1 MKNMKQPP
9 IVTTR
14 DPRLSLW
21 ETLGES
27 LQRFI
32 HKDMSTSEIRQ
43 LSFMQA
49 IYAHVQ
55 EAHGK
60 KLPGLQPEAAL
71 LVEKSKA
78 FYARAQAAAADTTD
92 TADVAALAK
101 TNGLDPR
108 DYSDDD
114 SAWVWLAATWWEYMN
129 MQQIKNGPWYQE
141 AAEFIFGAGVGGA
154 ALLASQWFLQ
164 SSVAKIQEIITYRK
178 WHDQGAGQN
187 FSKIAWTLPNDAK
200 VVMLGDWGTS
210 NDDCKQLL
218 KAIWLQE
225 NPTAFVHLGDIY
237 YSGSKE
243 ECDNNFYNIF
253 RDVAHELGKQMV
265 PVFTIPGNHEYYSM
279 GQGFYY
285 LIDKMNASSNQRQ
298 GGSYFCLRT
307 ADSKWQFLGMDTGQ
321 DDNNP
326 YVTHLSPF
334 APQLFGD
341 RDSQGE
347 LAWHQDK
354 LNNFSGQTIL
364 MSHHQLFT
372 RDASNLIDSDVE
384 PFFNRYLHGY
394 FAPYF
399 HKIAAWYWGHEHS
412 FAIYQDGIFG
422 LAKGRLLGSSSYE
435 VPQANSG
442 DPGIYDNDYPIVPYA
457 PDNVQPPVDDDG
469 FFYHACAVF
478 DFKRANPADPI
489 QVNYYSFPSWAQ
501 YEKMP
506 DDANL
511 ALMYSEQISASPM
524 RSFSWTGN
532 DKMDDDIVSRN
543 TPSLLQVGH
552 HLFIAF
558 NKAASGS
565 SSNNALMLATYD
577 QNRND
582 NNWDNPSTVYADGKS
597 VFTAHGPSLTAH
609 GGMYYL
615 IYADASNSNQVGFIS
630 CTDLKNWSKAQYFKS
645 NGLIPSSNSAIS
657 SVWNGNT
664 CYVSFQ
670 DAATRSITLIATDM
684 TTVRTI
690 SVPNLPSGPGTPTL
704 AASGSNLYLF
714 YRYDDSGSSYI
725 YWQIYNTS
733 SGTWTNKDC
742 VTNNN
747 IKHSVGTPKATSSV
761 AAIVETNG
769 DITIFYGAHNVDD
782 QKTVNWATYSIA
794 HQVWSGG
801 VSLPRMKKD
810 EKPPFMRKSPAAIAL
825 PDGGAY
831 VAFISR
837 SDDSVRWASRT

>member
-1 MKNMKQPP
+1 MKQPP
-9 IVTTR
+9 IITTR
-14 DPRLSLW
+14 DRKLSLW

-27 LQRFI
+27 MQRFI

-43 LSFMQA
+43 LPFMQA

-55 EAHGK
+55 EAQGK
-60 KLPGLQPEAAL
+60 KLAGLQPDAAL
-71 LVEKSKA
+71 LAEKSKT
-78 FYARAQAAAADTTD
+78 FYTLAQTATVVPTSTT
-92 TADVAALAK
+92 TLAK
-101 TNGLDPR
+101 TSDVAENDLDPR
-108 DYSDDD
+108 NYSDDD
-114 SAWVWLAATWWEYMN
+114 SEWVWLALTWWEYMN
-129 MQQIKNGPWYQE
+129 AQQIKNAPWYQE
-141 AAEFIFGAGVGGA
+141 AAEAIFNASLGGA
-154 ALLASQWFLQ
+154 ALLGSQWFLHN
-164 SSVAKIQEIITYRK
+164 SDAKIQDIITYRK

-225 NPTAFVHLGDIY
+225 NPAAFVHLGDIY

-253 RDVAHELGKQMV
+253 RDVANELGKPMV

-279 GQGFYY
+279 GEGFYY
-285 LIDKMNASSNQRQ
+285 LIDKMNGSSNQRQ

-326 YVTHLSPF
+326 YVTALSPF

-354 LNNFSGQTIL
+354 LKNFSGQTIM

-372 RDASNLIDSDVE
+372 RDANNMIDSNVE
-384 PFFNRYLHGY
+384 PYFNRYLHSY
-394 FAPYF
+394 FSAYF
-399 HKIAAWYWGHEHS
+399 NKIAAWYWGHEHS

-435 VPQANSG
+435 VPQTGSDG
-442 DPGIYDNDYPIVPYA
+442 TSIYDNDYPIVPYA
-457 PDNVQPPVDDDG
+457 SDNVQPPVDADG

-478 DFKRANPADPI
+478 DFKRTNPADPI
-489 QVNYYSFPSWAQ
+489 NVKYYSFPSWAQ
-501 YEKMP
+501 YESMP
-506 DDANL
+506 SNANL

-532 DKMDDDIVSRN
+532 DKMDDDIVSNN
-543 TPSLLQVGH
+543 TPSLLQNGH
-552 HLFIAF
+552 HLYIAF

-565 SSNNALMLATYD
+565 SSNNTLMMASYD
-577 QNRND
+577 QNNND
-582 NNWDNPSTVYADGKS
+582 NNWNNPSAVSSNGST
-597 VFTAHGPSLTAH
+597 VFTAHGPSLTVH
-609 GGMYYL
+609 SGTYYL
-615 IYADASNSNQVGFIS
+615 VYADSSSNNNVGFIS
-630 CTDLKNWSKAQYFKS
+630 STDLKNWSKVMYFKNNNLTFS
-645 NGLIPSSNSAIS
+645 ANSAIS
-657 SVWNGNT
+657 SVWIGNT
-664 CYVSFQ
+664 CYICFQ
-670 DAATRSITLIATDM
+670 DATTNSITLISTDM
-684 TTVRTI
+684 STSRTI
-690 SVPNLPSGPGTPTL
+690 SIPNLPTSPGTPTL

-714 YRYDDSGSSYI
+714 YRYDNSNSSYI

-733 SGTWTNKDC
+733 SGTWTNKGC
-742 VTNNN
+742 VTNNG
-747 IKHSVGTPKATSSV
+747 IKHSVGTPKATSSI
-761 AAIVETNG
+761 AAVVEANS
-769 DITIFYGAHNVDD
+769 DITIFYGAHDVDD
-782 QKTVNWATYSIA
+782 QKTVNWATYSTA
-794 HQVWSGG
+794 HGVWSGG
-801 VSLPRMKKD
+801 VSLPRMKND
-810 EKPPFMRKSPAAIAL
+810 SQPPFMQKSPAAIAL
-825 PDGGAY
+825 PGGGVY

>member
-1 MKNMKQPP
+1 MKQPP
-9 IVTTR
+9 IITTR
-14 DPRLSLW
+14 DRGLSLW
-21 ETLGES
+21 ETFGES

-32 HKDMSTSEIRQ
+32 HKDMSTAKVRQ
-43 LSFMQA
+43 LPFMQA
-49 IYAHVQ
+49 IYAHVEETQ
-55 EAHGK
+55 GK
-60 KLPGLQPEAAL
+60 KLAGLQPNAAL

-78 FYARAQAAAADTTD
+78 FYALAQTTSIA
-92 TADVAALAK
+92 TNNATTLAK
-101 TNGLDPR
+101 TDDIEENKLAAR

-114 SAWVWLAATWWEYMN
+114 LEWWVLAGTWWEYMT
-129 MQQIKNGPWYQE
+129 MQQIEHAPAYQE
-141 AAEFIFGAGVGGA
+141 VAEFLFSVSPGGA
-154 ALLASQWFLQ
+154 AALASQWFLQ
-164 SSVAKIQEIITYRK
+164 SSDEKIQDIIEYRK
-178 WHDQGAGQN
+178 WHDQGAGKN

-200 VVMLGDWGTS
+200 VIMLGDWGTS

-225 NPTAFVHLGDIY
+225 ENPAAFVHLGDIY

-253 RDVAHELGKQMV
+253 RDVAKELGKQMV

-279 GQGFYY
+279 GKGFYH

-307 ADSKWQFLGMDTGQ
+307 ADSKWQFLAMDTGQ

-341 RDSQGE
+341 RDSDGE
-347 LAWHQDK
+347 LAWHKDK
-354 LNNFSGQTIL
+354 LDNFSGQTIM

-372 RDASNLIDSDVE
+372 RDSENMIDSDVE

-394 FAPYF
+394 FSRYF
-399 HKIAAWYWGHEHS
+399 NKIAAWYWGHEHS

-435 VPQANSG
+435 VPQTESSSNR
-442 DPGIYDNDYPIVPYA
+442 YYPIVPYA
-457 PDNVQPPVDDDG
+457 RNNVQPPVDNDG

-478 DFKRANPADPI
+478 DFKRTNPSDPI
-489 QVNYYSFPSWAQ
+489 NVKYYSFPSWAQ
-501 YEKMP
+501 YESMP
-506 DDANL
+506 SNAAL
-511 ALMYSEQISASPM
+511 ALMLSEEISASPM

-532 DKMDDDIVSRN
+532 DKMDNDIVSNN
-543 TPSLLQVGH
+543 TPSLLQNGH

-565 SSNNALMLATYD
+565 NSNNELMMASYD
-577 QNRND
+577 QNNND
-582 NNWDNPSTVYADGKS
+582 NNWSNPVAISSNGHT
-597 VFTAHGPSLTAH
+597 VFTAHGPSLTVH
-609 GGMYYL
+609 NGTYYL
-615 IYADASNSNQVGFIS
+615 IYADSSNSNKVGFIS
-630 CTDLKNWSKAQYFKS
+630 STDLKNWSSPRYVVS
-645 NGLIPSSNSAIS
+645 NNQTRSSGSAIS
-657 SVWNGNT
+657 SVWIGNT
-664 CYVSFQ
+664 CYIAFQ
-670 DAATRSITLIATDM
+670 DTATKSITLISTDM
-684 TTVRTI
+684 GNVSTI
-690 SVPNLPSGPGTPTL
+690 NVPNLPSGLGTPTL

-714 YRYDDSGSSYI
+714 YRKDDSNSSYI

-733 SGTWTNKDC
+733 SGVWTNKKC
-742 VTNNN
+742 VTNNG
-747 IKHSVGTPKATSSV
+747 IEQSVGTPKATSSV
-761 AAIVETNG
+761 AAIVEANG
-769 DITIFYGAHNVDD
+769 DITIFYGAHNVDN

-794 HQVWSGG
+794 HDVWSGG

-810 EKPPFMRKSPAAIAL
+810 NQPPFMQKSPAAIAL
-825 PDGGAY
+825 PGGGAY

-837 SDDSVRWASRT
+837 SDNSVRWASRT